1 MPPLALC
8 MTESSL
14 GTDIGS
20 SRVCGSSYSNCALIQ
35 GLAVDQMVL
44 FLLRR
49 LGGNLTQW
57 YVLYAIYSFK
67 CHGLHV
73 CILLIWHCDDAICI
87 LQGHPEWKKLQ
98 TGWPIYLG
106 SLTSLVSVVSVLTN
120 VWYVCVLKY
129 VAYVSWLEQ
138 VISMIVVWSV
148 IFMWMLFMWSVFMC
162 MPSMLMLFMSTMCSS
177 SWHCNTSCVL
187 YL

>member
-1 MPPLALC
+1 

-14 GTDIGS
+14 GTDIDS

-44 FLLRR
+44 FLLQR
-49 LGGNLTQW
+49 LGGTLTQW
-57 YVLYAIYSFK
+57 YVLYALYSFK
-67 CHGLHV
+67 CEVLHV
-73 CILLIWHCDDAICI
+73 CILQIGYCSDGIYI
-87 LQGHPEWKKLQ
+87 FQGHPEWKKLQ

-129 VAYVSWLEQ
+129 VAYVS
-138 VISMIVVWSV
+138 
-148 IFMWMLFMWSVFMC
+148 
-162 MPSMLMLFMSTMCSS
+162 
-177 SWHCNTSCVL
+177 
-187 YL
+187 